1 MKSERRHELKQNTLA
16 RGLETLPDVSRRHG
30 TKVLVVV
37 MIGLLLA
44 LLIRSRVTSAR
55 EAADQAAY
63 GLNHGREMIDQLREA
78 GDLVV
83 TGRIPSTQLVSIS
96 QNVAK
101 NVEEAVQQVMES
113 ADDPRVLAEARL
125 VRGDLNWHLANL
137 PEAPG
142 ATTRPD
148 LALPKTDDQLLQAA
162 AESYQA
168 VLETPS
174 APRESLIT
182 ARLSLA
188 AVAENRR
195 QWDQAR
201 QQYQNVVDDSA
212 APKPLRDVAVEAL
225 NRLQTIQKPP
235 LIAPPSTNPFGEL
248 GLGGVESPATT
259 RGTTTQATTGPTTA
273 TQPGA
278 TQPGATQPGA
288 TQPGTTQSTTLPAPA
303 APAPTPAD
311 AKPEAAPQNPP
322 NPG

>member
-16 RGLETLPDVSRRHG
+16 RGLETLPDVGRRHG

-55 EAADQAAY
+55 EAADSAAY
-63 GLNHGREMIDQLREA
+63 SLNHGRELIDQMREA

-83 TGRIPSTQLVSIS
+83 TGRIPSTQLVTIS

-101 NVEEAVQQVMES
+101 GVETAAQQVLDS
-113 ADDPRVLAEARL
+113 TDDPRLMAEARL

-201 QQYQNVVDDSA
+201 QHYQNVVDDSA

-235 LIAPPSTNPFGEL
+235 LIAPPSTNPFADLE
-248 GLGGVESPATT
+248 LGGVESPATT
-259 RGTTTQATTGPTTA
+259 RGATTQSTTGPTTS

-278 TQPGATQPGA
+278 TQPGAPATTGA
-288 TQPGTTQSTTLPAPA
+288 ATTPTSPAAEGAKPQA
-303 APAPTPAD
+303 APAPS
-311 AKPEAAPQNPP
+311 PENP
-322 NPG
+322 NPAKNPG